1 MQKIILGDNVMM
13 ILGKDSGKVA
23 KVSKVLPKEKKLFVE
38 GVNIYK
44 RNLRANVL
52 KSHNGQDS
60 AKGQIIDIQ
69 KPVDLSNVML
79 VCPNCKKPTRVGF
92 KLSTGALRTKEKLRI
107 CRKCGKE
114 ISNE

>member
-44 RNLRANVL
+44 RHISGKRQGVNEGGIV
-52 KSHNGQDS
+52 
-60 AKGQIIDIQ
+60 DIQ

-79 VCPNCKKPTRVGF
+79 VCPNCKRPTRVGF
-92 KLSTGALRTKEKLRI
+92 KLNAKEKLRI

-114 ISNE
+114 IGNE

>member
-44 RNLRANVL
+44 RHISGKRQGVNEGGIV
-52 KSHNGQDS
+52 
-60 AKGQIIDIQ
+60 DIQ
-69 KPVDLSNVML
+69 KSVDLSNVML
-79 VCPNCKKPTRVGF
+79 VCPNCKRPTRVGF
-92 KLSTGALRTKEKLRI
+92 KLNAKEKLRI

-114 ISNE
+114 ITYGQIKK